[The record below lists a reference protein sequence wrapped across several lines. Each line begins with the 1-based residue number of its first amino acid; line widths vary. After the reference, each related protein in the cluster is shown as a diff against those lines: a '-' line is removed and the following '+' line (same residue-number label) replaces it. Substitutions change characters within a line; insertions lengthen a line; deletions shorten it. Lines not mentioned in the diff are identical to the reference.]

1 MLIALLYQGL
11 FHKSGRLNIQTRN
24 TASETGL
31 LTHMSQISSSLNE
44 ELSEGELLVTT
55 IARGAGLSGDNDVC
69 LSLYSSF
76 HKLLNKVSILR

>member
-1 MLIALLYQGL
+1 MLTALLYQGL
-11 FHKSGRLNIQTRN
+11 FHKSGRLNIETRN

-31 LTHMSQISSSLNE
+31 LTQMSQISSSLNE

>member
-31 LTHMSQISSSLNE
+31 LTQMSQISSSLNE

>member
-55 IARGAGLSGDNDVC
+55 IVRGDGLSGDNDVC
-69 LSLYSSF
+69 LF
-76 HKLLNKVSILR
+76 QK

>member
-31 LTHMSQISSSLNE
+31 LTQMSQISSSLNE

-55 IARGAGLSGDNDVC
+55 IARGVGLSGDNDVC
-69 LSLYSSF
+69 LF
-76 HKLLNKVSILR
+76 QK

>member
-31 LTHMSQISSSLNE
+31 LTQMSQISSSLNE

-55 IARGAGLSGDNDVC
+55 IVRGDGLSGDNDVC
-69 LSLYSSF
+69 LF
-76 HKLLNKVSILR
+76 QK